1 VKHIPAVLMVLVL
14 SAAAIACGDDN
25 PQPQIGGGPA
35 DNIEGTWQGTYI
47 AADGS
52 QGGSLCLVFEQDG
65 RGITGR
71 ISFDQGEF
79 TSIGGVITENTLALA
94 YGAGLESPIDTNI
107 PADIAAGGTLTGT
120 TNEDASGMS
129 GTWIAA
135 ASLDVHGDW
144 TAAKLSQFDDC
155 R

>member
-1 VKHIPAVLMVLVL
+1 MLIVLAL
-14 SAAAIACGDDN
+14 SAAMISCGDDN

-47 AADGS
+47 ASDGS
-52 QGGSLCLVFEQDG
+52 QGGSLCLKFEQDG

-71 ISFDQGEF
+71 VSFDQGDF
-79 TSIGGVITENTLALA
+79 ASIGGVITENSVALA
-94 YGAGLESPIDTNI
+94 YGAALKSPIDTSV
-107 PADIAAGGTLTGT
+107 PADISVGGTLTGT

-135 ASLDVHGDW
+135 ASVDVHGEW
-144 TAAKLSQFDDC
+144 TASRLSQFDDC
-155 R
+155 G